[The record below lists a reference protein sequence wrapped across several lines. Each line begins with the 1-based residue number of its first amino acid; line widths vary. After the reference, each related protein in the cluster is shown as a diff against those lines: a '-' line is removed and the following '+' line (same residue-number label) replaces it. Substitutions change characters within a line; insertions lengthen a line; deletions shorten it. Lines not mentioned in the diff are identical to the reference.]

1 VSSDDSNTNAK
12 AIRLLNTY
20 SKINAIHYS
29 TSESAVYVTV
39 NAWCN
44 NVNAHILSNVNG
56 DYIPTVE
63 QANALPSDAVKITIA
78 EFGVTG
84 NATNIGDSSRA
95 IAMTGSGTRPTYN
108 NAEMA
113 MRSDIPAIPT
123 ETWTFTL
130 EDGSTVTKV
139 VRVG

>member
-1 VSSDDSNTNAK
+1 
-12 AIRLLNTY
+12 
-20 SKINAIHYS
+20 
-29 TSESAVYVTV
+29 VYVTV

-56 DYIPTVE
+56 NYIPTVA

-95 IAMTGSGTRPTYN
+95 LAMIGSGTRPTYN
-108 NAEMA
+108 GGEVALKRDIDALENKAVTVLSGSAEPT
-113 MRSDIPAIPT
+113 SDIGK
-123 ETWTFTL
+123 
-130 EDGSTVTKV
+130 DGDIYLVT
-139 VRVG
+139 G